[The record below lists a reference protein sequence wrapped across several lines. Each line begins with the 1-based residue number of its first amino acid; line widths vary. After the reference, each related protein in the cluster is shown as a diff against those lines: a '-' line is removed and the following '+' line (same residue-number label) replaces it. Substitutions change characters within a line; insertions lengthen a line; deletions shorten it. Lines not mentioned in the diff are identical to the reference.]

1 MLQQVFLNIFD
12 RSIIA
17 GYCVIFVIMIR
28 FLMKGLPR
36 SYSYVLWAVVFLRL
50 LVPTLPESDWS
61 LIPQIPF
68 MEQEGILEESD
79 VSDLG
84 MPEVQTNI
92 NIPGDFAREA
102 NLPSDNI
109 GVDYPAKSNLGDE
122 ITYQTE
128 LAELQFVQKPV
139 IDLAEK
145 ESIKIG
151 LLQVSSLIWF
161 VMSILFLLY
170 GITWNAFFKRNLK
183 DAEWVAP
190 DTYEVKGLQ
199 TAFIMGV
206 LKTRIYLP
214 TDLSVE
220 ERRYVIAHE
229 ETHRKRGDNLIKY
242 MTFFLTCIHWFNPLV
257 WLAFYF
263 MCCDMEMSCDEQV
276 LRTLG
281 IEEKKAY
288 SMALL
293 SVASGRKLI
302 LGMPLAFSENSTKS
316 RIMNVLKYR
325 RPKFFISCASG
336 AVIVAVMAGL
346 LSNPTGQVV
355 SKGVVPEEGSP
366 YSMQSVE
373 FEEAVLESVQEVDDW
388 DNPFLNY
395 VIPEEIDG
403 KKVLTLGLPH
413 LEDIYEPMHELVKK
427 YNEQSEEYYIE
438 IITFTN
444 TYQQLESSMGEI
456 MKTLQH
462 GEGTD
467 LLYLSLLEKEELAMS
482 GVLVDLKE
490 FMTEEDWNTVYVANI
505 LEATTIGD
513 KLYTIGP
520 EFAICTYVA
529 DERLVEGTTGWTAQ
543 ELSEYLDEKGDG
555 IRSLATMAAD
565 ESYIRT
571 LGNVVLDD
579 FVDWEHYRCNLKTKE
594 FYTFLKLAKA
604 KEQAKI
610 TKKTK
615 SSKSEDTEKEDMK
628 KAVRFALVTDVHDY
642 QTYNTMYDEQVQ
654 SMGLPTT
661 RGSGVAAIMYDGIGI
676 SRFCDYKEAAWDF
689 IEFYLTERESYHAFP
704 ILQER
709 LFGINTYAATNADV
723 RAVEDLIRKADR
735 EYHNNVTYTY
745 ILEKEIVPYY
755 NNEISVEEA
764 AARIEERMN
773 AYLETFR

>member
-1 MLQQVFLNIFD
+1 MLQQAFLNIFD

-17 GYCVIFVIMIR
+17 GYCVIFVMIIR

-50 LVPTLPESDWS
+50 LVPSLPESDWS
-61 LIPQIPF
+61 LIPRIPF
-68 MEQEGILEESD
+68 VGQEKIMEESD
-79 VSDLG
+79 VSNLSMHD
-84 MPEVQTNI
+84 VQTNI
-92 NIPGDFAREA
+92 NIQGDFAGEA
-102 NLPSDNI
+102 NIPSYNI
-109 GVDYPAKSNLGDE
+109 GMDYPSNSKFLDG

-128 LAELQFVQKPV
+128 FRPLQLVQKPV
-139 IDLAEK
+139 IDLTGKEK
-145 ESIKIG
+145 DSIKIEP
-151 LLQVSSLIWF
+151 LQVSSLIWF

-170 GITWNAFFKRNLK
+170 GITSNVFFKRNLK

-214 TDLSVE
+214 TNLSVE

-229 ETHRKRGDNLIKY
+229 ETHRKRGDNLVKY
-242 MTFFLTCIHWFNPLV
+242 ITFSLTCIHWFNPLV

-288 SMALL
+288 SIALL
-293 SVASGRKLI
+293 SVASGRKLF
-302 LGMPLAFSENSTKS
+302 LGMPLAFSENSVKS
-316 RIMNVLKYR
+316 RIINVLKYR

-346 LSNPTGQVV
+346 LSNPNEKVI
-355 SKGVVPEEGSP
+355 SAGVEPEGESP
-366 YSMQSVE
+366 DSMQS
-373 FEEAVLESVQEVDDW
+373 EEYEEPAAESEEEVSDW
-388 DNPFLNY
+388 ENPLLNY

-403 KKVLTLGLPH
+403 KKVLTLGLPY
-413 LEDIYEPMHELVKK
+413 LEDVYEPMHELVKK
-427 YNEQSEEYYIE
+427 YNKQSEEYYIE
-438 IITFTN
+438 IISFTN
-444 TYQQLESSMGEI
+444 TCQQLETSMDEI
-456 MKTLQH
+456 VKIFRH
-462 GEGTD
+462 GKGTD

-490 FMTEEDWNTVYVANI
+490 FITEEEWNQVYVANI

-513 KLYTIGP
+513 KLYAIGP

-529 DERLVEGTTGWTAQ
+529 DERLVEGATGWTAE
-543 ELSEYLDEKGDG
+543 ELSEYLEEKGDG

-594 FYTFLKLAKA
+594 FYTFLELAKA
-604 KEQAKI
+604 KELAKI
-610 TKKTK
+610 NKKAK
-615 SSKSEDTEKEDMK
+615 VSKSEDM
-628 KAVRFALVTDVHDY
+628 
-642 QTYNTMYDEQVQ
+642 
-654 SMGLPTT
+654 
-661 RGSGVAAIMYDGIGI
+661 
-676 SRFCDYKEAAWDF
+676 
-689 IEFYLTERESYHAFP
+689 
-704 ILQER
+704 
-709 LFGINTYAATNADV
+709 
-723 RAVEDLIRKADR
+723 
-735 EYHNNVTYTY
+735 
-745 ILEKEIVPYY
+745 
-755 NNEISVEEA
+755 EE
-764 AARIEERMN
+764 
-773 AYLETFR
+773 